1 MQDIIRRQSGEKWN
15 KAYVSRESKEAS
27 RLSSIPGKCYL
38 ERTRLLSVCDEY
50 RTQCYD
56 LSTDP
61 VGRATCGCSPAIG
74 FLKLCVRLHS

>member
-1 MQDIIRRQSGEKWN
+1 MQDIIRRQSGEKWD

-27 RLSSIPGKCYL
+27 LLISIPGKCRL
-38 ERTRLLSVCDEY
+38 QRTRWLSACNEY

-61 VGRATCGCSPAIG
+61 EGRATCGCFPAIG
-74 FLKLCVRLHS
+74 FLK